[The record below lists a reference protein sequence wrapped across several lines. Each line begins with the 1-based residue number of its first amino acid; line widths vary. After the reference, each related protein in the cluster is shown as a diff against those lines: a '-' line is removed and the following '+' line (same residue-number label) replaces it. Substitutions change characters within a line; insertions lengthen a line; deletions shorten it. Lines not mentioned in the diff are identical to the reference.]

1 MFVRKLI
8 KMSFGKVTQ
17 KKFGSLILCM
27 WQYQKIQIFFGDKI
41 ICQQRNKNKQQRN
54 KNITAETAL
63 KSHILNFT

>member
-17 KKFGSLILCM
+17 KKFGSLILHM

-41 ICQQRNKNKQQRN
+41 ICQQRKKTSNKET
-54 KNITAETAL
+54 KNNSWNCT
-63 KSHILNFT
+63 